1 MHFPTASRSIST
13 PPGMPLI
20 FRACVPIS
28 GKTAFQRAFF
38 SKLHQHFAQFLSS
51 IFVRSSS
58 LSRRNAQKFLCIL
71 YKTSENPPVI
81 FYLCTTLKPRIFP
94 RAQAAKEGPFSP
106 LLFRHGG
113 KEGAAGG
120 SPFPAYLLKQI
131 VSGSRQ
137 PAQIRTPRF
146 RCGRWRRS
154 CRPRRRRRSRD
165 LPSRS

>member
-20 FRACVPIS
+20 FRAYVPIS
-28 GKTAFQRAFF
+28 GETPFQRAFF
-38 SKLHQHFAQFLSS
+38 SKLHQHFAQFSSS

-81 FYLCTTLKPRIFP
+81 FYLCTALKPCIFP
-94 RAQAAKEGPFSP
+94 CAQAAKAPLFSP
-106 LLFRHGG
+106 SFPARRKRRGRRRQPL
-113 KEGAAGG
+113 
-120 SPFPAYLLKQI
+120 PAYLLKQI